1 MYVRILDKR
10 EGKGADFEFDI
21 EYSRLT
27 PEIKQLAQELIQSD
41 TGIEPDDQNAV
52 FLQQLPDTKDIKK
65 LPLPSDVERLTPA
78 PNYQNALN
86 TKYPEIF
93 DQSTVYVGRIGDW
106 VESDFRKP
114 ENRMEI
120 GRLID
125 VAGGFLQTLHD
136 ELNRPRTVDT
146 SLLDQFPN
154 FRKDIEQ
161 ILPDLLVPTASASC
175 DTDVTPME
183 LKCYVNLFDN
193 IVHGITKFRSRAT
206 DSSPLHTL
214 FFGSRMIDPP
224 FFSDEHLS
232 LKKLEMT
239 VDLPTDLRLFI
250 RTSDAPQVYKFTP
263 RSDLAVIDTQSRLPA
278 LICEVD
284 SHVVKKDRVRMIM
297 QGVVA
302 CRQWRYIL
310 PDSLK
315 EKNKILALF
324 VNDDF
329 LVDLYLFHSD
339 ENYDVEI
346 FQKGFYL
353 GHRNEAL
360 RLARILFN
368 YRDKFLDVAGLS
380 EQEKIAFLKELI
392 SDSKALESL
401 TSASKNARQRKS
413 RRSSKQPN
421 LATIPETHTDAL
433 LLSGEVQS
441 LLCPEGACLQATEHV
456 NVAAAR
462 TVGVQ
467 SNTVGFVKL
476 TNKYELDAFDTI
488 RNSGSEFLLSRFVLP
503 TKVIE
508 VSGYSVAFLPFGGE
522 PLLYSWGLQD
532 GPMGHETEI
541 AWDLLTI
548 ISRLHELHIAHLDIK
563 PTNILWD
570 PSMHSIRVIDFDSSE
585 KLDPNGS
592 RKITGISGTSGF
604 AAPEVESEE
613 GLEYDPFL
621 ADAFSCGK
629 VLSHMVMGEKMT
641 EEARFV
647 LEVAKSLSKVDV
659 SERWS
664 INKAINVWIDWLE
677 ERCDNLDRADC
688 RMADTNCI
696 PGEMLPLSASA
707 VCVH

>member
-10 EGKGADFEFDI
+10 EGNGADFEFDI
-21 EYSRLT
+21 EYSHLT
-27 PEIKQLAQELIQSD
+27 PEIKRAVQELISKE
-41 TGIEPDDQNAV
+41 TGIEPDNQNAV

-65 LPLPSDVERLTPA
+65 LTLPSDVERLTPA
-78 PNYQNALN
+78 PKYQNALN
-86 TKYPEIF
+86 TKYPENF
-93 DQSTVYVGRIGDW
+93 DQSTVYVSRIGDW
-106 VESDFRKP
+106 DEDDFRKP
-114 ENRMEI
+114 KNRMKI
-120 GRLID
+120 RRLID
-125 VAGGFLQTLHD
+125 IAGVVLQTLYS

-146 SLLDQFPN
+146 SLLDQFPD
-154 FRKDIEQ
+154 FQKGIEQ
-161 ILPDLLVPTASASC
+161 ILPDLLAPIASASS
-175 DTDVTPME
+175 DADVTPIE
-183 LKCYVNLFDN
+183 LKCYVNLFDD
-193 IVHGITKFRSRAT
+193 IIHGITKFDSRTA

-214 FFGSRMIDPP
+214 FFGSRMIEPP
-224 FFSDEHLS
+224 FFSDEHRS
-232 LKKLEMT
+232 SKKLEMT

-250 RTSDAPQVYKFTP
+250 KTSDAPQVYRFTP
-263 RSDLAVIDTQSRLPA
+263 RSDLAVIDKLSRLPA

-284 SHVVKKDRVRMIM
+284 SHAVKKYRARMIM

-329 LVDLYLFHSD
+329 FIDLYLFHSD

-346 FQKGFYL
+346 YQDGFFL
-353 GHRNEAL
+353 GQRNEAL

-380 EQEKIAFLKELI
+380 EQEKITFVKELI

-401 TSASKNARQRKS
+401 TSASKKARSRKS
-413 RRSSKQPN
+413 RQSSRRPN
-421 LATIPETHTDAL
+421 LATIPESHTDAL
-433 LLSGEVQS
+433 LLSAEVQS
-441 LLCPEGACLQATEHV
+441 LLCPEGACLQATEYES
-456 NVAAAR
+456 VAAVR
-462 TVGVQ
+462 TVEVP
-467 SNTVGFVKL
+467 SDTVGFVKL

-488 RNSGSEFLLSRFVLP
+488 RNSGSEFLLTRIVLP

-508 VSGYSVAFLPFGGE
+508 VSGCSVAFLPFGGE

-532 GPMGHETEI
+532 GPAGHETEI

-570 PSMHSIRVIDFDSSE
+570 PSTHSIRVIDFDSSE

-592 RKITGISGTSGF
+592 RKIRGIFGTSGF

-621 ADAFSCGK
+621 ADAFSCGQ
-629 VLSHMVMGEKMT
+629 VLLHVVMGEKMT
-641 EEARFV
+641 EEAKFV
-647 LEVAKSLSKVDV
+647 REVAKSLSKADV
-659 SERWS
+659 NERWS
-664 INKAINVWIDWLE
+664 INKAINVWVDWLA
-677 ERCDNLDRADC
+677 ERGDNPDRADC
-688 RMADTNCI
+688 RMADTSCLLS
-696 PGEMLPLSASA
+696 EMLPLSA

>member
-27 PEIKQLAQELIQSD
+27 PEIKQAVQELISKE
-41 TGIEPDDQNAV
+41 TGIEPDNQNAI
-52 FLQQLPDTKDIKK
+52 FTQHLPDTKDIKK

-78 PNYQNALN
+78 PKYQNELN

-93 DQSTVYVGRIGDW
+93 DQSTVYVSRIGDW
-106 VESDFRKP
+106 VEDDFRKP

-125 VAGGFLQTLHD
+125 VTGVFLQTLYG

-154 FRKDIEQ
+154 FRKNIEQ

-175 DTDVTPME
+175 DADVTPIE
-183 LKCYVNLFDN
+183 LKCYVNLFDD
-193 IVHGITKFRSRAT
+193 IVHGITKFRSRTT

-214 FFGSRMIDPP
+214 FFGSRMMEPP

-250 RTSDAPQVYKFTP
+250 KTTDAPEVFKFTP
-263 RSDLAVIDTQSRLPA
+263 RSDLAVIDKLSRLPA

-284 SHVVKKDRVRMIM
+284 SHVVKKDRVRMFM

-315 EKNKILALF
+315 EKNRILALF
-324 VNDDF
+324 VNNDF
-329 LVDLYLFHSD
+329 FVDLYLFHSD
-339 ENYDVEI
+339 ENYDVEVYQESL
-346 FQKGFYL
+346 FL
-353 GHRNEAL
+353 GQRNEAL

-392 SDSKALESL
+392 SDSNVLPSFTTSKKNASSRESL
-401 TSASKNARQRKS
+401 QPSKHPT
-413 RRSSKQPN
+413 RSTVS
-421 LATIPETHTDAL
+421 ETFTLPL
-433 LLSGEVQS
+433 LLSEKVQS
-441 LLCPEGACLQATEHV
+441 LLCPDGACLQATKYES
-456 NVAAAR
+456 VASIR
-462 TVGVQ
+462 TVGMPSKVL
-467 SNTVGFVKL
+467 GFVKL
-476 TNKYELDAFDTI
+476 TNNHELRAFDVI
-488 RNSGSEFLLSRFVLP
+488 RNSGSEFLLSRVVLP
-503 TKVIE
+503 IKVIE
-508 VSGYSVAFLPFGGE
+508 IDGYSVAFLPYGGE
-522 PLLYSWGLQD
+522 PLHHSWGLQG
-532 GPMGHETEI
+532 GPVGHETEI

-563 PTNILWD
+563 PANILWN
-570 PSMHSIRVIDFDSSE
+570 PSTHSIRVIDFDSSE
-585 KLDPNGS
+585 ILDPNGS
-592 RKITGISGTSGF
+592 AKIRGIFGTSGF
-604 AAPEVESEE
+604 AAPEVESKE

-629 VLSHMVMGEKMT
+629 VLWHVVMGEKMT
-641 EEARFV
+641 EEAKFV
-647 LEVAKSLSKVDV
+647 REVSESLSKTDV
-659 SERWS
+659 NERWS
-664 INKAINVWIDWLE
+664 INKAMQVWVDWLKE
-677 ERCDNLDRADC
+677 HRRPEYSR
-688 RMADTNCI
+688 
-696 PGEMLPLSASA
+696 
-707 VCVH
+707 